1 MTGTD
6 PHVSEIL
13 GHLEVETAKIRY
25 PSPRSAAAAPA
36 S

>member
-6 PHVSEIL
+6 PHVS